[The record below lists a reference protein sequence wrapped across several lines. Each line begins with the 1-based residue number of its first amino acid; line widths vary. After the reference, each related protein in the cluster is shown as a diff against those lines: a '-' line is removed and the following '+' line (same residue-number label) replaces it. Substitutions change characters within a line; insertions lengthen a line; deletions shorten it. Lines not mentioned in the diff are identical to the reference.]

1 MLEYVMW
8 GGEGEG
14 RVMRERVHTKRQ
26 TGKGVTVW
34 SVVSGQWSDLVSG
47 LV

>member
-14 RVMRERVHTKRQ
+14 RVMRERVLSGQ
-26 TGKGVTVW
+26 W
-34 SVVSGQWSDLVSG
+34 SVVSGQIWSVVWFDLI
-47 LV
+47 